1 MSLARIVAAR
11 SSVALAGVLMLA
23 ACAPVQD
30 STPDVDLKSARG
42 EASPSPGSGQA
53 SSSEPMP
60 SPSADPM
67 AGREIARV
75 RLGGGPDMPVEGFGS
90 VWVLAVDGPIMN
102 DGTEPAVHRIDP
114 ETNEIVASIPLPGRL
129 CQGIGVSPDAVWVC
143 GPDGLVRIDPG
154 TNQVVAEVPL
164 SAALVASRIAYGA
177 GSVWAFATSAVAPD
191 TVVRV
196 DPATNAVTTTISL
209 GHAAGTLAFGFD
221 ALWVS
226 APTEDLVLRVDPA
239 TDAVEEWASGVEGA
253 GCVVIG
259 EDALWVS
266 LLGEHGTSAGPA
278 DPTVVRIDP
287 ADGAITAEVATGG
300 SLEVTGCMAATED
313 AIWVRAT
320 DPFLVRIDPVTAEV
334 VETIDMPRGSGD
346 VAVAFGSVWATS
358 EHGQVLRLDPAP

>member
-1 MSLARIVAAR
+1 MSLAGIVAAR
-11 SSVALAGVLMLA
+11 LHLVLAGVLTLA
-23 ACAPVQD
+23 ACAPVPD
-30 STPDVDLKSARG
+30 STRDVELESASSHPSG
-42 EASPSPGSGQA
+42 SPVSDDP

-60 SPSADPM
+60 SPSADPL
-67 AGREIARV
+67 AGREIARI
-75 RLGGGPDMPVEGFGS
+75 RLGGGPDMPMEGFGS
-90 VWVLAVDGPIMN
+90 LWVLAVDGPIMN

-143 GPDGLVRIDPG
+143 GPDGLVRIDPE
-154 TNQVVAEVPL
+154 TNQIVAEVAL
-164 SAALVASRIAYGA
+164 SAALVVSRIAYGA
-177 GSVWAFATSAVAPD
+177 GSVWAFATSAVAAD

-196 DPATNAVTTTISL
+196 DPATNAVTATIPL
-209 GHAAGTLAFGFD
+209 GHAAGTMAFGFD

-226 APTEDLVLRVDPA
+226 APAEDLVLRLDPA
-239 TDAVEEWASGVEGA
+239 TDGIEEWASGVEGA
-253 GCVVIG
+253 GCMVIG

-266 LLGEHGTSAGPA
+266 LLGEHGTSAGPT

-300 SLEVTGCMAATED
+300 SLEVTGCMAATAE

-334 VETIDMPRGSGD
+334 VETIDVPRGSGD
-346 VAVAFGSVWATS
+346 VAVAFGSLWATS